1 MFDSINVEILLKFHL
16 VIKMA
21 ELKFSLD
28 TFRQHDSPNLL
39 INILDYAY
47 HVKEKGCNVCQTYQ
61 GWCMIAAREK
71 WSDQLIDFDFV
82 IDNLQ
87 KQNRNWV
94 NFDQFS
100 TAARNQ
106 IYMYLLKEKTL
117 V

>member
-1 MFDSINVEILLKFHL
+1 
-16 VIKMA
+16 
-21 ELKFSLD
+21 
-28 TFRQHDSPNLL
+28 
-39 INILDYAY
+39 
-47 HVKEKGCNVCQTYQ
+47 
-61 GWCMIAAREK
+61 MIAAREK

>member
-1 MFDSINVEILLKFHL
+1 MT
-16 VIKMA
+16 

-28 TFRQHDSPNLL
+28 TFRQHDLPNLL
-39 INILDYAY
+39 INIWDYAY
-47 HVKEKGCNVCQTYQ
+47 HIKEKGCNGFQTYL
-61 GWCMIAAREK
+61 GWCTIAAREK
-71 WSDQLIDFDFV
+71 WSDQLIAFDFV

-94 NFDQFS
+94 NFDPFS
-100 TAARNQ
+100 AATRNQ